1 MTMFLSLG
9 ILEEHVWEAEETLA
23 LEGTLGS

>member
-9 ILEEHVWEAEETLA
+9 VREEHVWEAEETPA